1 VATNHNPEK
10 GPRNLSCEAWEAM
23 LADALDGTL
32 DARDAEAFEAHSKSC
47 GAGCGELLEE
57 AKRGSEWLRFLR
69 ETPEAPQGLL
79 EKILVGTSG
88 LPATPAL
95 AGSGAVAI
103 PRQPW
108 LGVSVGML
116 QRHVAESRILMTL
129 AMAFFSIALTLN
141 LTGVRLNQLKLSD
154 LSPSALAASLSHQ
167 YFTTSAHLA
176 RYYMNARI
184 FYELESRVN
193 EMRGASN
200 NSPAPQPANQQPQQQ
215 QQPQQKPQQKSSGKP
230 GGSARRGESVAPAQQ
245 REPSYERRQAPV
257 LAFAHPGL
265 ADLGPAHPGLA
276 HLELADLGVEV
287 NNRSVMGSVFF
298 SPSSQ
303 FLSVRPGNHH
313 KAIFLLSRGAEI
325 HSAWPFLTER
335 PHEPSFD
342 GLHPQEKC
350 LTPSERSLV

>member
-1 VATNHNPEK
+1 MATNHNPEK
-10 GPRNLSCEAWEAM
+10 GPRTLSCEAWEAM

-32 DARDAEAFEAHSKSC
+32 EARDAEAFEAHSKSC

-88 LPATPAL
+88 LPDTPAL

-103 PRQPW
+103 PHQPW

-167 YFTTSAHLA
+167 YYTTSAHLA

-193 EMRGASN
+193 EIRGGSN
-200 NSPAPQPANQQPQQQ
+200 NAPATAQPINQQPQQQ
-215 QQPQQKPQQKSSGKP
+215 PQPKQQQKSSGKP
-230 GGSARRGESVAPAQQ
+230 GGSARKGESAAPTEQ
-245 REPSYERRQAPV
+245 RQHRDELPVPV
-257 LAFAHPGL
+257 LAKLEQQSGFESCRLESCGLESPSLESEWSPRVDMHFGVGLPGAGPGL
-265 ADLGPAHPGLA
+265 AGGGLA
-276 HLELADLGVEV
+276 HRDVDV
-287 NNRSVMGSVFF
+287 NNRSVMGPVFF
-298 SPSSQ
+298 SP
-303 FLSVRPGNHH
+303 FRTFFFERPGNHH
-313 KAIFLLSRGAEI
+313 K
-325 HSAWPFLTER
+325 
-335 PHEPSFD
+335 
-342 GLHPQEKC
+342 
-350 LTPSERSLV
+350 PSERSLV

>member
-88 LPATPAL
+88 LPDTPAL

-215 QQPQQKPQQKSSGKP
+215 QQQPQQKQQQKSSGKP
-230 GGSARRGESVAPAQQ
+230 GGSARKGESVAPAEQ
-245 REPSYERRQAPV
+245 RKPRYEAPVPV
-257 LAFAHPGL
+257 LAKLERQSGLPSEWRPRVDGLLVARRGFADP
-265 ADLGPAHPGLA
+265 ALG
-276 HLELADLGVEV
+276 V

-313 KAIFLLSRGAEI
+313 K
-325 HSAWPFLTER
+325 
-335 PHEPSFD
+335 
-342 GLHPQEKC
+342 
-350 LTPSERSLV
+350 PSERSLV